1 VIGKI
6 NNILR
11 LARVQQ
17 YIKNLFIFVPLFFA
31 GQITDL
37 ELLLNV
43 LIAFIAFSIS
53 ASSIYI
59 LNDSLDIEE
68 DRQHPQKKFRPLASG
83 DISKKTALVLM
94 FIFFIIGISMM
105 GALSF
110 QAFVIL
116 GAYITLN
123 IVYSYYLKHI
133 AIIDVTIIAIGFV
146 LRLFVG
152 SVVAEI
158 QLSLWIILMTFLLSL
173 FIALSKRRSDFLIY
187 LNTGNKMRNVI
198 DGYNLKFTEGAMVIM
213 ASVVIV
219 TYTFYATSIEVV
231 QRVQS
236 EYLYLTTLFVI
247 LGIMRYLQVVFVEN
261 EGSSPTKIVFK
272 DKFMQITILAWTLSF
287 SWILYL

>member
-1 VIGKI
+1 MIDKI
-6 NNILR
+6 NNFLG

-17 YIKNLFIFVPLFFA
+17 YIKNLFIFVPIFFA

-158 QLSLWIILMTFLLSL
+158 QLSSWIILMTFLLSL
-173 FIALSKRRSDFLIY
+173 FIALAKRRSDILIF

-198 DGYNLKFTEGAMVIM
+198 DGYNLEFTNAAMVIM
-213 ASVVIV
+213 ASVIIV
-219 TYTFYATSIEVV
+219 TYTLYATSIEVV
-231 QRVQS
+231 QRAQS

-247 LGIMRYLQVVFVEN
+247 LGIMRYLQIVFVEN

>member
-1 VIGKI
+1 MIDKI
-6 NNILR
+6 NNFLG

-17 YIKNLFIFVPLFFA
+17 YIKNLFIFVPIFFA

-158 QLSLWIILMTFLLSL
+158 QLSSWIILMTFLLSL
-173 FIALSKRRSDFLIY
+173 FIALAKRRSDILIF

-198 DGYNLKFTEGAMVIM
+198 DGYNLEFTNAAMVIM
-213 ASVVIV
+213 ASVIIV
-219 TYTFYATSIEVV
+219 TYTLYATSIEVV
-231 QRVQS
+231 QRAQS

-247 LGIMRYLQVVFVEN
+247 LGIMRYLQIVFVEN

-287 SWILYL
+287 SWIIYL

>member
-1 VIGKI
+1 M
-6 NNILR
+6 
-11 LARVQQ
+11 
-17 YIKNLFIFVPLFFA
+17 
-31 GQITDL
+31 
-37 ELLLNV
+37 LNV

-94 FIFFIIGISMM
+94 FILFIIGISMM

-158 QLSLWIILMTFLLSL
+158 QLSSWIILMTFLLSL
-173 FIALSKRRSDFLIY
+173 FIALAKRRSDILIF

-198 DGYNLKFTEGAMVIM
+198 DGYNLEFTNAAMVIM
-213 ASVVIV
+213 ASVIIV
-219 TYTFYATSIEVV
+219 TYTLYATSIEVV
-231 QRVQS
+231 QRAQS

-247 LGIMRYLQVVFVEN
+247 LGIMRYLQIVFVEN
-261 EGSSPTKIVFK
+261 EGGSPTEIFLK
-272 DKFMQITILAWTLSF
+272 DKFIQITILVWTFSFAW
-287 SWILYL
+287 IIYL